1 MSIFTRLNA
10 LIVAA
15 ILIMVVTV
23 LLLRAQIVEQDE
35 MTVEYRQVAMK
46 ENIANRLQANLFKK
60 RISLLLY
67 ATSGNS
73 QIIDRIEKIDSLIA
87 QFMGD
92 LRAQSVADEATLLQI
107 ETKMATYIKAQVVY
121 LTQLEA
127 IIRHANLA
135 AEAVANISVHDQV
148 DQKLHDLIV
157 SELSA
162 LSTNPRSFELF
173 DSLKTSIGR
182 FVLEDNHTQPTDQPW
197 LEQLMQSM
205 GVMSRSIEQAN
216 EAASVLRATGEPLSK
231 IIEDVKIRLKKQQDT
246 LGPALREKIAATER
260 LIQRATAVLV
270 VLLLVMLIIA
280 RSKLLSPLKQAIEL
294 AKENLSALQAQ
305 NVRLRRALD
314 THATTT
320 TTTTTGKTD
329 ELQQLA
335 SVAEEMALAV
345 ESSES
350 LLAAYNTQQQRM
362 SEIQKRVAIDNM
374 LGGVSHNLNN
384 FIQPIT
390 LLIGRVKTADDASK
404 ECLQHIST
412 SVQKMKAIVA
422 ILLASS
428 RLQDGGVTTR
438 DTLLETIEL
447 VKISLSKTQTLD
459 VTAIDTEA
467 SFVANID
474 PLAFQTVLLNLIN
487 NALDAE
493 APGRAMHIQIDAQTS
508 QADRMITIK
517 IADNGTGMSPEVL
530 ARAKDK
536 FFTTKVV
543 GNGTGLGVS
552 EVVDLIERVGGSVTI
567 DSTEGVGTT
576 VTLQIPFAPEVTEE
590 LA

>member
-1 MSIFTRLNA
+1 
-10 LIVAA
+10 
-15 ILIMVVTV
+15 
-23 LLLRAQIVEQDE
+23 
-35 MTVEYRQVAMK
+35 
-46 ENIANRLQANLFKK
+46 
-60 RISLLLY
+60 
-67 ATSGNS
+67 
-73 QIIDRIEKIDSLIA
+73 
-87 QFMGD
+87 
-92 LRAQSVADEATLLQI
+92 
-107 ETKMATYIKAQVVY
+107 
-121 LTQLEA
+121 
-127 IIRHANLA
+127 
-135 AEAVANISVHDQV
+135 
-148 DQKLHDLIV
+148 
-157 SELSA
+157 
-162 LSTNPRSFELF
+162 
-173 DSLKTSIGR
+173 
-182 FVLEDNHTQPTDQPW
+182 
-197 LEQLMQSM
+197 
-205 GVMSRSIEQAN
+205 
-216 EAASVLRATGEPLSK
+216 LRATGEPLSK
-231 IIEDVKIRLKKQQDT
+231 TIEDIKLGLKQQQDA

-260 LIQRATAVLV
+260 LIQIATAVLV

-280 RSKLLSPLKQAIEL
+280 RSKLLSPLKQAIER
-294 AKENLSALQAQ
+294 ARENLSALHAQ

-320 TTTTTGKTD
+320 TTTTTTTGKTD

-335 SVAEEMALAV
+335 SVAEQMALAV

-459 VTAIDTEA
+459 VTVADTEA
-467 SFVANID
+467 GCVANID

-493 APGRAMHIQIDAQTS
+493 APGRAMHIQIDAQAS
-508 QADRMITIK
+508 QADRMMTIT

-530 ARAKDK
+530 ARARDK
-536 FFTTKVV
+536 FFTTKAV
-543 GNGTGLGVS
+543 GKGTGLGVS

-576 VTLQIPFAPEVTEE
+576 VTLQIPFAPEMTEE